1 MTPAADP
8 PPTPPSAVDT
18 IVVTG
23 SRLHTAAGEKVF
35 STAALA
41 PVLLLQQPRLD
52 QALEQ
57 VPGLSLFRRSS
68 SLSANPTVEGV
79 SLRSI
84 APSGAG
90 RALVTLD
97 GVPQGD
103 PFGGWVIWS
112 DLPSEG
118 LQSAEVV
125 RGAGAGSYGA
135 GALTGSIAL
144 KELELV
150 PGQMRA
156 DAEAG
161 AIGYRRAAGAAAAQ
175 LGPGVLFIDAARERS
190 DGWIPVIAG
199 RGAAD
204 TPLSLND
211 VEGTA
216 RYEADLGGGVLATR
230 VSTFAQ
236 DQGTGVISGFARSRG
251 VTESL
256 SWARQPT
263 ISAVGYD
270 LQVWGRQ
277 TGFSQ
282 LSLSEAVGHATA
294 KPADL
299 QYATPADGYGA
310 NGAVRR
316 ATKNWSVEAGFDVRA
331 AEGQTHE
338 LYNYTTLFTDRR
350 LAGGNDLV
358 AGAYAEGSLTAG
370 PWLISGGA
378 RIDYWRDWNGELQ
391 QEVVATGQM
400 LTNARYPA
408 RGGVLPTGR
417 LGLKRDLGDGD
428 YIRVAAYVGFR
439 APSLNE
445 LYRPYR
451 VGNTSIAANAGLQP
465 ERLYGVEG
473 GGGRRWRT
481 GSVDADIFYN
491 RLADPIINVTL
502 NSLNPAV
509 LERENVPAIDALGVE
524 AQARQDIVGDR
535 LQIEAAVSY
544 TNARVTGGTIAPIL
558 TGLRPAQ
565 APGVT
570 ATASVDWRPIG
581 PLEVFLSCRYE
592 SQRFDDDLNANPLG
606 TVTTVN
612 ARATWTINRHA
623 QLFVDAQNLLDARVA
638 TAVNT
643 DKTILYGTPQLVS
656 LGVSLRR

>member
-1 MTPAADP
+1 MVET
-8 PPTPPSAVDT
+8 V
-18 IVVTG
+18 IVTG
-23 SRLHTAAGEKVF
+23 SRLHTAAGETVF
-35 STAALA
+35 SKAPLP

-57 VPGLSLFRRSS
+57 IPGLSLFRRSS

-84 APSGAG
+84 APTGAG

-144 KELELV
+144 TELELA
-150 PGQMRA
+150 PGQIRA

-161 AIGYRRAAGAAAAQ
+161 EIGYVRAAGAAAAQ
-175 LGPGVLFIDAARERS
+175 MGAGILFVDAAGERS
-190 DGWIPVIAG
+190 DGWIPVIGG

-204 TPLSLND
+204 TRLSLKD
-211 VEGTA
+211 WEGTT
-216 RYEADLGGGVLATR
+216 RYEADLGGGVLAAR
-230 VSTFAQ
+230 VSAYAQ
-236 DQGTGVISGFARSRG
+236 DQGTGVVGGFARTSG

-263 ISAVGYD
+263 TSTLGYD

-299 QYATPADGYGA
+299 QYATPAFGYGV

-316 ATKNWSVEAGFDVRA
+316 ATKIWSVEAGFDART

-338 LYNYTTLFTDRR
+338 LYSYTTLFTDRR
-350 LAGGNDLV
+350 IAGGDDLV
-358 AGAYAEGSLTAG
+358 AGAYAEASLTAG

-391 QEVVATGQM
+391 QNVIATGQS
-400 LTNARYPA
+400 LTDARYRA
-408 RGGVLPTGR
+408 RGGTLPTGR

-428 YIRVAAYVGFR
+428 YFRVAGYVGFR

-445 LYRPYR
+445 LYRPFR
-451 VGNTSIAANAGLQP
+451 VGNNSIAANAALEP
-465 ERLYGVEG
+465 ERLYGIEG
-473 GGGRRWRT
+473 GGGRQWRT
-481 GSVDADIFYN
+481 GSIDADIFYN
-491 RLADPIINVTL
+491 RIADPIINVTL
-502 NSLNPAV
+502 DPLDPTV
-509 LERENVPAIDALGVE
+509 LERENVPTIDALGVE
-524 AQARQDIVGDR
+524 AQARQDLIGDR
-535 LQIEAAVSY
+535 LRIEAAISY
-544 TNARVTGGTIAPIL
+544 TDARVAGGTIDPIL
-558 TGLRPAQ
+558 TGKRPAQ
-565 APGVT
+565 TPGLTVT
-570 ATASVDWRPIG
+570 GGVDWRPIN
-581 PLEVFLSCRYE
+581 PLEVFFSCRYE
-592 SQRFDDDLNANPLG
+592 SRRFDDDLNTNPLG
-606 TVTTVN
+606 AATTVN
-612 ARATWTINRHA
+612 ARATWHISRHA
-623 QLFVDAQNLLDARVA
+623 QVFIDAQNLLDTRAA

-643 DKTILYGTPQLVS
+643 DKIVLYGAPRIVS
-656 LGVSLRR
+656 LGVSLQR